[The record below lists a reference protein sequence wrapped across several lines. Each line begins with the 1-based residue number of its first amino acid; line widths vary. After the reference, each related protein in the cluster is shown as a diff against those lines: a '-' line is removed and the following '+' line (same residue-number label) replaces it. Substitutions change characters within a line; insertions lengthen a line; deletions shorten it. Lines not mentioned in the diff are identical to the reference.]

1 MSHALWGICPFVK
14 KPVSDYN
21 EIDKEEDTMTRPLS
35 WERWQ
40 SLAVHQQIAW
50 TRRILPAT
58 IFLIVSAVQAWI
70 NLAHPGH
77 GSLVIHLGIE
87 VFVYAMLGPLITW
100 YVLLWIEHQVRE
112 KEQMEVQL
120 RQQEQRLLQIRDEVS
135 AQIASDLHDSLGP
148 KLFALALKADVCK
161 RLLRADPCQVE
172 QELTMISTTL
182 QESIREVRRAVYALR
197 PIELERLG
205 LFEALRK
212 MVAESEEL
220 NQTKLE
226 LSISG
231 EERRLPQ
238 EIEVGLY
245 YIVQEAL
252 HNVRKHAAAHRVQLA
267 LDVGPRVVCLIVRD
281 DGKGFDPA
289 KTPEGVGLRHMR
301 ERALSL
307 GGNFSIHAA
316 PGEGTELRVCL
327 PIPKE
332 P

>member
-1 MSHALWGICPFVK
+1 MMAVHQGWK
-14 KPVSDYN
+14 
-21 EIDKEEDTMTRPLS
+21 
-35 WERWQ
+35 RWRD
-40 SLAVHQQIAW
+40 LAVHKQIAW
-50 TRRILPAT
+50 TRRVLPLT
-58 IFLIVSAVQAWI
+58 IFLIVTAVQSWV
-70 NLAHPGH
+70 NLTHPSH
-77 GSLVIHLGIE
+77 DSLLLHLGVEI
-87 VFVYAMLGPLITW
+87 FVYAILGPLVTW
-100 YVLLWIEHQVRE
+100 YVLLWIERQVRE
-112 KEQMEVQL
+112 KDQMERRL

-135 AQIASDLHDSLGP
+135 TKIASDLHDSLGP

-161 RLLRADPCQVE
+161 KLLRSDPCQVE
-172 QELTMISTTL
+172 HELGVISATL
-182 QESIREVRRAVYALR
+182 QQSIREVRRAVYALR

-205 LFEALRK
+205 LFETLRK
-212 MVAESEEL
+212 LVAEFEDL
-220 NQTKLE
+220 NQTRLE
-226 LSISG
+226 LHIVG

-252 HNVRKHAAAHRVQLA
+252 YNVRKHAEARKVSLDV
-267 LDVGPRVVCLIVRD
+267 DVGPRVICLTIRD

-307 GGNFSIHAA
+307 GGNFSVHTA
-316 PGEGTELRVCL
+316 PNEGTELRVCL